1 MGADEEGT
9 HERLR
14 AHLRELVDPKIA
26 EHRGRIVKNTCC
38 LCSGASRSERFEFR
52 RAAIIAAQSA
62 LDNSRLIKP
71 KKEPALRRLNSL
83 SPKGRSARRLKTP
96 AAGSLLSGGNMR
108 KWHHLMRVC
117 LVIAP
122 VLITSAGAVS
132 AQTLRIG
139 LAEDPDILDPTLSRS
154 YVGRIVFAAL
164 CDKLVDIRPELEIVP
179 QLATE
184 WQWTDG
190 NKGLIMKLRPGVK
203 FQDGEPF
210 DANAV
215 KFNMERHLT
224 MPGSNRKAEISAVTG
239 VEVID
244 DQTVKLVLS
253 TPYAPLLAQLSD
265 RAGMMV
271 SPKAA
276 QAAEE
281 NFGSRPVCAGPFKFV
296 ERVAQDRIVV
306 ERFADYWDKDKL
318 KLDRIVYLPIP
329 DSTVRLV
336 NLQSGGLDMIERV
349 AAADLDSVRNDPRLK
364 LSAITGLGYNSVTI
378 NLANG
383 ERSKTPLGQDV
394 RVREALELSIDREA
408 VNQVVF
414 NGEFEPGNQWVPPGN
429 SFYVKELPIPARDL
443 AKARALL
450 TVAGVPNPVVA
461 MMVPNT
467 PEVLLAAQVIQAMAK
482 ESGFEIRIQA
492 TEFATSLQASEK
504 GDFEAYL
511 IGWSGRSDPDGN
523 IYNFV
528 ACKAP
533 PALNAGRYCNKDVD
547 LELDAA
553 RETEARAKRLAHYRK
568 VAEQVLHDRPRIYLY
583 HPKFLYAA
591 STKLSGFT
599 PLPDGLIRPQGLWLK

>member
-1 MGADEEGT
+1 MSKW
-9 HERLR
+9 RCF
-14 AHLRELVDPKIA
+14 V
-26 EHRGRIVKNTCC
+26 VVCW
-38 LCSGASRSERFEFR
+38 
-52 RAAIIAAQSA
+52 
-62 LDNSRLIKP
+62 LI
-71 KKEPALRRLNSL
+71 
-83 SPKGRSARRLKTP
+83 
-96 AAGSLLSGGNMR
+96 GS
-108 KWHHLMRVC
+108 
-117 LVIAP
+117 
-122 VLITSAGAVS
+122 VLIASPEAS
-132 AQTLRIG
+132 PDQTLRIG

-154 YVGRIVFAAL
+154 YVGRIVLAAL
-164 CDKLVDIRPELEIVP
+164 CDKLVDIGPELEIVP

-190 NKGLIMKLRPGVK
+190 NKGLMMKLRPGVK

-210 DANAV
+210 NANAV
-215 KFNMERHLT
+215 KFNIERHLS
-224 MPGSNRKAEISAVTG
+224 MPGSNRKAEISAVTAI
-239 VEVID
+239 EVID
-244 DQTVKLVLS
+244 DQTLKLLLS

-276 QAAEE
+276 QTAGE
-281 NFGSRPVCAGPFKFV
+281 NFGSHPVCAGPFKFV

-329 DSTVRLV
+329 DSTVRLA

-349 AAADLDSVRNDPRLK
+349 AAADLDSVRKNPRLK
-364 LSAITGLGYNSVTI
+364 LTAITGLGYNSITI

-394 RVREALELSIDREA
+394 QVREALELSIDREA
-408 VNQVVF
+408 INQVVF
-414 NGEFEPGNQWVPPGN
+414 NGEFEPGNQWVPPDN
-429 SFYVKELPIPARDL
+429 WYYVKELPIPARDI
-443 AKARALL
+443 AKARGLL
-450 TVAGVPNPVVA
+450 TAAGVPNPVVA

-467 PEVLLAAQVIQAMAK
+467 PEVLQAAQVIQAMAK

-492 TEFATSLQASEK
+492 TEFATSLQASER

-528 ACKAP
+528 ACRAP

-547 LELDAA
+547 RELDAA
-553 RETEARAKRLAHYRK
+553 REAGARAERLAHYRT
-568 VAEQVLHDRPRIYLY
+568 VAQQVLQDRPRIYLY

-599 PLPDGLIRPQGLWLK
+599 PLPDGLIRPQGLRLE